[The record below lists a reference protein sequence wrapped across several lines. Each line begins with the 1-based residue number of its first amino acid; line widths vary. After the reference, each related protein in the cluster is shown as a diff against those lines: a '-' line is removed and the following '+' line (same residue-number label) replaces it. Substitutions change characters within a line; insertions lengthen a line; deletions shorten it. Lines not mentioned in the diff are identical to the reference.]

1 MDPSSKK
8 IFVSYV
14 EEDGDVAHEIAQH
27 LEAHGYSSWY
37 YERDCPA
44 GADYFEETFKAISD
58 CEAMAIIISPRSLPS
73 DQITREIVRAV
84 EANKATL
91 PLLLDLTHDEYAR
104 RRPGWKQAMA
114 AANATRL
121 RAKEIPGIIPALVAG
136 LNAKGIKPHLGA
148 AVSTPAPSP
157 QSGVIAAPAVSL
169 QSGVVAVPG
178 VSPKS
183 GVIAAPEVA
192 PISTSSG
199 TIVVPPQR
207 TASVPVRDPQIAT
220 AGSGSVAA
228 AGSKLPVIP
237 IAVGAAVLIAAFAGW
252 HFLKPKPKVVVVP
265 PPAPVGATVMLRYNV
280 DRHMC
285 TPDLNMILAGKSYHL
300 ATNPY
305 AVSGVP
311 LGVQHYT
318 IDGVVSCP
326 NRHPSKASGG
336 GDIDVREGAVFD
348 MNWQAKP
355 GNVGIMDLVDAS
367 TEPVPTAPVAT
378 AHVTTHAPA
387 SPPPTAVVQQA
398 DPAKPLLVKAN
409 AAYAQGRYFEPA
421 NDSALHWAILAGRA
435 GSPAGK
441 TMEQQLGNLF
451 RAQVTQLFQQ
461 QNYPAALHLVNA
473 LLVYYPGNTELLAD
487 QQKLLAAQ
495 NGGPVQQVQMNQA
508 MQQLFTPG
516 QHPPAGYPN
525 SAQRPG
531 PGAPSQSAYDAAV
544 RAQARAAAQAALAQQ
559 RAAQSQQSRP
569 H

>member
-44 GADYFEETFKAISD
+44 GADYFEETFKAISE

-91 PLLLDLTHDEYAR
+91 PLLLDLTHDEYAH

-121 RAKEIPGIIPALVAG
+121 RAKEIPSIIPALVAG
-136 LNAKGIKPHLGA
+136 LHAKGIKPHPGA
-148 AVSTPAPSP
+148 QVPPAPTSP
-157 QSGVIAAPAVSL
+157 QSGVIATSAVSS
-169 QSGVVAVPG
+169 QSGVVAVPDF
-178 VSPKS
+178 SPKS
-183 GVIAAPEVA
+183 GVIAAADLA
-192 PISTSSG
+192 PISTNSG
-199 TIVVPPQR
+199 TIAVPPQR
-207 TASVPVRDPQIAT
+207 TEPMPIRDAQTST
-220 AGSGSVAA
+220 AGSGSVTP
-228 AGSKLPVIP
+228 GGKLPLIP

-252 HFLKPKPKVVVVP
+252 HFLKGKPQVVVVP

-285 TPDLNMILAGKSYHL
+285 TPDLNMTLAGKSYHL

-348 MNWQAKP
+348 MNWEPKP
-355 GNVGIMDLVDAS
+355 GAVGIMDVVDAS
-367 TEPVPTAPVAT
+367 TEPVPTAPVTT
-378 AHVTTHAPA
+378 AHVATHAPA

-451 RAQVTQLFQQ
+451 RAQLNQLFQQ

-473 LLVYYPGNTELLAD
+473 LLVYYPGNAELVSD
-487 QQKLLAAQ
+487 QQRLLAAQ

-508 MQQLFTPG
+508 MQQMLAPG
-516 QHPPAGYPN
+516 QRPPAGYPN
-525 SAQRPG
+525 SAQHPG

>member
-1 MDPSSKK
+1 MDTSPKK

-14 EEDGDVAHEIAQH
+14 EEDGDVAHEIAKH
-27 LEAHGYSSWY
+27 LEAHGFSSWY

-91 PLLLDLTHDEYAR
+91 PLLLDLTHDEYAH

-114 AANATRL
+114 AANATRI
-121 RAKEIPGIIPALVAG
+121 RAEEIPSIIPALVAG
-136 LNAKGIKPHLGA
+136 LHAKGIKAHAGTA
-148 AVSTPAPSP
+148 APAPAPSLQTEVVAASAVLP
-157 QSGVIAAPAVSL
+157 QSGVIAAPN
-169 QSGVVAVPG
+169 
-178 VSPKS
+178 
-183 GVIAAPEVA
+183 VA
-192 PISTSSG
+192 PVSTSSG

-207 TASVPVRDPQIAT
+207 ADLAPMRDAQIAT
-220 AGSGSVAA
+220 AGSASVAA
-228 AGSKLPVIP
+228 AGSKLPLIP

-252 HFLKPKPKVVVVP
+252 HFLKPKPKVVVIP
-265 PPAPVGATVMLRYNV
+265 PAAPVGATVMLRYNV

-285 TPDLNMILAGKSYHL
+285 TPDLNMTLAGKSYHL

-305 AVSGVP
+305 AVSAVP
-311 LGVQHYT
+311 LGVQHYA
-318 IDGVVSCP
+318 IDGLVSCP
-326 NRHPSKASGG
+326 GRHPSKASGG

-348 MNWQAKP
+348 MTWQAKP
-355 GNVGIMDLVDAS
+355 GNVGIMNVVDAS
-367 TEPVPTAPVAT
+367 TEPVPTAPAEIARV
-378 AHVTTHAPA
+378 THAPA

-398 DPAKPLLVKAN
+398 DPAQPLLAKAN

-451 RAQVTQLFQQ
+451 RAQVNQLFQQ
-461 QNYPAALHLVNA
+461 QNYPAALHLVNV
-473 LLVYYPGNTELLAD
+473 LLVYYPGNAELLGD

-495 NGGPVQQVQMNQA
+495 NGAPVQQVQMNQA
-508 MQQLFTPG
+508 IQQMLAPG
-516 QHPPAGYPN
+516 QHPPAGYAYPG
-525 SAQRPG
+525 QRPG
-531 PGAPSQSAYDAAV
+531 AIPQNPYQAQAQ
-544 RAQARAAAQAALAQQ
+544 AQARAAAAAAAQQ
-559 RAAQSQQSRP
+559 RAAQSRP

>member
-1 MDPSSKK
+1 MDTSPKK

-14 EEDGDVAHEIAQH
+14 EEDGDVAHEIAKH
-27 LEAHGYSSWY
+27 LEAHGFSSWY

-91 PLLLDLTHDEYAR
+91 PLLLDLTHDEYAH

-121 RAKEIPGIIPALVAG
+121 HAKEIPSIIPALVAG
-136 LNAKGIKPHLGA
+136 LHAKGIKPHAGTA
-148 AVSTPAPSP
+148 APAPAPSPQTEVVAAPAVSP
-157 QSGVIAAPAVSL
+157 QSGVIAAPNLDAVS
-169 QSGVVAVPG
+169 S
-178 VSPKS
+178 
-183 GVIAAPEVA
+183 
-192 PISTSSG
+192 SSG
-199 TIVVPPQR
+199 TIAVPPQR
-207 TASVPVRDPQIAT
+207 TDLAPMRDAQIAT

-228 AGSKLPVIP
+228 AGSKLPLIP
-237 IAVGAAVLIAAFAGW
+237 IAVGAAVLIAVFAGW
-252 HFLKPKPKVVVVP
+252 HFLKPKPKVVLVAP
-265 PPAPVGATVMLRYNV
+265 AAPVGATVMLRYNV

-285 TPDLNMILAGKSYHL
+285 TPDLNMTLAGKSYHL

-305 AVSGVP
+305 AVSAVP

-318 IDGVVSCP
+318 IDGLVSCP
-326 NRHPSKASGG
+326 GRHPSKASGG

-348 MNWQAKP
+348 MTWQAKP
-355 GNVGIMDLVDAS
+355 GNVGIMNVVDAS
-367 TEPVPTAPVAT
+367 TEPVSTAPVEN
-378 AHVTTHAPA
+378 AHVTHAPA

-398 DPAKPLLVKAN
+398 DPAQPLLGKAN

-451 RAQVTQLFQQ
+451 RAQVNQLFQQ
-461 QNYPAALHLVNA
+461 QNYPAALHLVNV
-473 LLVYYPGNTELLAD
+473 LLVYYPGNAELVGD
-487 QQKLLAAQ
+487 QQKLLAAE
-495 NGGPVQQVQMNQA
+495 NGAPVQQVQMNQA
-508 MQQLFTPG
+508 IQQMLAPG
-516 QHPPAGYPN
+516 QRPPAGYSYPG
-525 SAQRPG
+525 QRPG
-531 PGAPSQSAYDAAV
+531 AAPPNPYQAQAQ
-544 RAQARAAAQAALAQQ
+544 AQARAAAAAAAQQ
-559 RAAQSQQSRP
+559 RAAQSRP

>member
-44 GADYFEETFKAISD
+44 GADYFEETFKAISE

-91 PLLLDLTHDEYAR
+91 PLLLDLTHDEYAH

-136 LNAKGIKPHLGA
+136 LHAKGIKPHPGA
-148 AVSTPAPSP
+148 QVPPAPTSP
-157 QSGVIAAPAVSL
+157 QSGVIAAPAVSP
-169 QSGVVAVPG
+169 QSGVVAVPDF
-178 VSPKS
+178 SPKS
-183 GVIAAPEVA
+183 DVIAAADLA

-199 TIVVPPQR
+199 TIAVPPQR
-207 TASVPVRDPQIAT
+207 TEPMPMRDAQTST
-220 AGSGSVAA
+220 AGSGSVTP
-228 AGSKLPVIP
+228 GGKLPLIP

-252 HFLKPKPKVVVVP
+252 HFLKAKPQVVVVP

-285 TPDLNMILAGKSYHL
+285 TPDLNMTLAGKSYHL

-348 MNWQAKP
+348 MNWEPKP
-355 GNVGIMDLVDAS
+355 GAVGIMDVVDAS
-367 TEPVPTAPVAT
+367 TEPVPTAPVTT
-378 AHVTTHAPA
+378 AHVATHAPA

-451 RAQVTQLFQQ
+451 RAQLNQLFQQ

-473 LLVYYPGNTELLAD
+473 LLVYYPGNAELVSD
-487 QQKLLAAQ
+487 QQRLLAAQ

-508 MQQLFTPG
+508 MQQMLAPG
-516 QHPPAGYPN
+516 QRPPAGYPN

>member
-1 MDPSSKK
+1 MDTGPKK

-14 EEDGDVAHEIAQH
+14 EEDGDVAHEIAKH
-27 LEAHGYSSWY
+27 LEAHGFSSWY

-91 PLLLDLTHDEYAR
+91 PLLLDLTHDEYAH

-121 RAKEIPGIIPALVAG
+121 RAKEIPSIIPALVAG
-136 LNAKGIKPHLGA
+136 LHAKGIKPHAGA
-148 AVSTPAPSP
+148 AAPAPTPSPQTEVVAAPAVSP
-157 QSGVIAAPAVSL
+157 QSGVIAAPNLAAV
-169 QSGVVAVPG
+169 
-178 VSPKS
+178 
-183 GVIAAPEVA
+183 
-192 PISTSSG
+192 STSSG

-207 TASVPVRDPQIAT
+207 TDLAPMRDAQIAT

-228 AGSKLPVIP
+228 AGSKLPLIP

-252 HFLKPKPKVVVVP
+252 HFLKPKPKVVVVA
-265 PPAPVGATVMLRYNV
+265 PAAAVGATVMLRYNV

-285 TPDLNMILAGKSYHL
+285 TPDLNMTLAGKSYHL

-305 AVSGVP
+305 AVSAVP
-311 LGVQHYT
+311 LGVQHYA
-318 IDGVVSCP
+318 IDGLVSCP
-326 NRHPSKASGG
+326 GRHPSKASGG

-348 MNWQAKP
+348 MTWQAKP
-355 GNVGIMDLVDAS
+355 GNVGIMNVVDAS
-367 TEPVPTAPVAT
+367 TEPVSTAPVEN
-378 AHVTTHAPA
+378 AHVTHAPA

-398 DPAKPLLVKAN
+398 DPAQPLLVKAN

-451 RAQVTQLFQQ
+451 RAQVNQLFQQ
-461 QNYPAALHLVNA
+461 QNYPAALHLVNV
-473 LLVYYPGNTELLAD
+473 LLVYYPGNAELVGD
-487 QQKLLAAQ
+487 QQKLLAAE
-495 NGGPVQQVQMNQA
+495 NGAPVQQVQMNQA
-508 MQQLFTPG
+508 IQQMLAPG
-516 QHPPAGYPN
+516 QRPPAGYGYPG
-525 SAQRPG
+525 QRPG
-531 PGAPSQSAYDAAV
+531 ATPQNPYQAQAQ
-544 RAQARAAAQAALAQQ
+544 AQARAAAAAAAQQ
-559 RAAQSQQSRP
+559 RAAQSRP

>member
-1 MDPSSKK
+1 MDPSPKK

-14 EEDGDVAHEIAQH
+14 EEDGDVAHEIAKH

-84 EANKATL
+84 ESNKATL
-91 PLLLDLTHDEYAR
+91 PLLLDLTHDEYAH

-121 RAKEIPGIIPALVAG
+121 RANEISGIIPALVAG
-136 LNAKGIKPHLGA
+136 LHAKGIKPHPGA
-148 AVSTPAPSP
+148 SAPAAPTSPPSGVIPIPAVSP
-157 QSGVIAAPAVSL
+157 QSGVMAAPA
-169 QSGVVAVPG
+169 A
-178 VSPKS
+178 SPKS
-183 GVIAAPEVA
+183 GVIAAPDTASFSTSSATIAVPSQRTEVA
-192 PISTSSG
+192 PNRDAQIS
-199 TIVVPPQR
+199 
-207 TASVPVRDPQIAT
+207 T
-220 AGSGSVAA
+220 AGSGSVA
-228 AGSKLPVIP
+228 GNKLPLIP

-285 TPDLNMILAGKSYHL
+285 TPDLNMTLAGKSYHL

-305 AVSGVP
+305 AVSGVQ

-318 IDGVVSCP
+318 IDGIVSCP

-348 MNWQAKP
+348 MNWEAKP
-355 GNVGIMDLVDAS
+355 GGVGIMDVVDAS
-367 TEPVPTAPVAT
+367 TEPVPTAPVST
-378 AHVTTHAPA
+378 AHVATHAPA

-398 DPAKPLLVKAN
+398 DPAQPMLVKAN
-409 AAYAQGRYFEPA
+409 AAYAQGRFFEPA
-421 NDSALHWAILAGRA
+421 NDSALHWAILAGKA

-451 RAQVTQLFQQ
+451 RTQVNQLFQQ
-461 QNYPAALHLVNA
+461 QNYPAALHLVNV
-473 LLVYYPGNTELLAD
+473 LLIYYPGNAELVGD
-487 QQKLLAAQ
+487 QQKLLAVQSGA
-495 NGGPVQQVQMNQA
+495 PVQQVQMGQA
-508 MQQLFTPG
+508 MQQMLNAG
-516 QHPPAGYPN
+516 QHPPPGYPN
-525 SAQRPG
+525 PAQRPG
-531 PGAPSQSAYDAAV
+531 AASQSAYDAQV
-544 RAQARAAAQAALAQQ
+544 RAQARAAAAAALAQQ
-559 RAAQSQQSRP
+559 RAAQSHPP

>member
-1 MDPSSKK
+1 MDPSPKK

-14 EEDGDVAHEIAQH
+14 EEDGDVAHEIAKH

-84 EANKATL
+84 ESNKATL
-91 PLLLDLTHDEYAR
+91 PLLLDLTHDEYSR

-121 RAKEIPGIIPALVAG
+121 RANEIPGIIPALVAG
-136 LNAKGIKPHLGA
+136 LHAKGIKPHPGA
-148 AVSTPAPSP
+148 SAPAAPISP
-157 QSGVIAAPAVSL
+157 QSGVIPIPAVSP
-169 QSGVVAVPG
+169 QSGVMAAPD

-183 GVIAAPEVA
+183 GVIAAPDTA
-192 PISTSSG
+192 SFSTSSG
-199 TIVVPPQR
+199 KIAAPLQR
-207 TASVPVRDPQIAT
+207 TEVAPNRDAQIST

-228 AGSKLPVIP
+228 AGSKLPLIP
-237 IAVGAAVLIAAFAGW
+237 IAVGAAVLIVAFAGW

-285 TPDLNMILAGKSYHL
+285 TPDLNMTLAGKSYHL

-318 IDGVVSCP
+318 IDGLVSCP

-348 MNWQAKP
+348 MNWEAKP
-355 GNVGIMDLVDAS
+355 GGVGIMDVVDAS
-367 TEPVPTAPVAT
+367 TEPVPTAPVST
-378 AHVTTHAPA
+378 AHVATHAPA

-398 DPAKPLLVKAN
+398 DPAQPMLVKAN
-409 AAYAQGRYFEPA
+409 AAYAKGRYFEPA

-441 TMEQQLGNLF
+441 NMEQQLGNLF
-451 RAQVTQLFQQ
+451 RTQLNQLFQQ
-461 QNYPAALHLVNA
+461 QNYPAALHLVNV
-473 LLVYYPGNTELLAD
+473 LLIYYPGNAELVGD
-487 QQKLLAAQ
+487 QQKLLAVQSGA
-495 NGGPVQQVQMNQA
+495 PVQQVQMGQA
-508 MQQLFTPG
+508 MQQMLNAG
-516 QHPPAGYPN
+516 QHPPPGYSN
-525 SAQRPG
+525 AAQR
-531 PGAPSQSAYDAAV
+531 PGAPSQSAYDAQV
-544 RAQARAAAQAALAQQ
+544 RAQARAAAAAALAQQ
-559 RAAQSQQSRP
+559 RAAQSRP
-569 H
+569 PH

>member
-1 MDPSSKK
+1 MDTSPKK

-14 EEDGDVAHEIAQH
+14 EEDGDVAHEIAKH
-27 LEAHGYSSWY
+27 LEAHGFSSWY

-91 PLLLDLTHDEYAR
+91 PLLLDLTHDEYAH

-121 RAKEIPGIIPALVAG
+121 RAEEIPNIIPALVAG
-136 LNAKGIKPHLGA
+136 LRAKGIKPHAGTA
-148 AVSTPAPSP
+148 APAPAPSPQTEVVAASAVSP
-157 QSGVIAAPAVSL
+157 QSGVIAAPN
-169 QSGVVAVPG
+169 VVPV
-178 VSPKS
+178 
-183 GVIAAPEVA
+183 
-192 PISTSSG
+192 STSSG

-207 TASVPVRDPQIAT
+207 ADLAPMRDAQIAT
-220 AGSGSVAA
+220 AGSASVAA
-228 AGSKLPVIP
+228 AGGKLPLIP

-252 HFLKPKPKVVVVP
+252 HFLKPKPKVVVIP
-265 PPAPVGATVMLRYNV
+265 PAAPVGATVMLRYNV

-285 TPDLNMILAGKSYHL
+285 TPDLNMTLAGKSYHL

-305 AVSGVP
+305 AVSAVP

-318 IDGVVSCP
+318 IDGLVSCP
-326 NRHPSKASGG
+326 GRHPSKASGG

-348 MNWQAKP
+348 MTWQAKP
-355 GNVGIMDLVDAS
+355 GNVGMMNIVDAS
-367 TEPVPTAPVAT
+367 TEPVPTAPAEIARV
-378 AHVTTHAPA
+378 THAPA

-398 DPAKPLLVKAN
+398 DPAQPLLVKAN
-409 AAYAQGRYFEPA
+409 AAYAQGRYFEPG

-451 RAQVTQLFQQ
+451 RAQVNQLFQQ
-461 QNYPAALHLVNA
+461 QNYPAALHLVNI
-473 LLVYYPGNTELLAD
+473 LLVYYPGNAELLGD

-495 NGGPVQQVQMNQA
+495 NGAPVQQVQMNQA
-508 MQQLFTPG
+508 IQQMLAPG
-516 QHPPAGYPN
+516 QHPPAGYAYPG
-525 SAQRPG
+525 QRPG
-531 PGAPSQSAYDAAV
+531 AMPQNPYQAQAQ
-544 RAQARAAAQAALAQQ
+544 AQARAAAAAAQQ
-559 RAAQSQQSRP
+559 RAAQSRP

>member
-1 MDPSSKK
+1 MDTSPKK

-14 EEDGDVAHEIAQH
+14 EEDGDVAHEIAKH
-27 LEAHGYSSWY
+27 LEAHGFSSWY

-91 PLLLDLTHDEYAR
+91 PLLLDLTHDEYAH

-121 RAKEIPGIIPALVAG
+121 RAEEIPNIIPALVAG
-136 LNAKGIKPHLGA
+136 LRAKGIKPHAGTA
-148 AVSTPAPSP
+148 APAPAPSPQTEVVAASAVSP
-157 QSGVIAAPAVSL
+157 QSGVIAAPN
-169 QSGVVAVPG
+169 VVPV
-178 VSPKS
+178 
-183 GVIAAPEVA
+183 
-192 PISTSSG
+192 STSSG

-207 TASVPVRDPQIAT
+207 ADLAPMRDAQIAT
-220 AGSGSVAA
+220 AGSASVAA
-228 AGSKLPVIP
+228 AGGKLPLIP

-252 HFLKPKPKVVVVP
+252 HFLKPKPKVVVIP
-265 PPAPVGATVMLRYNV
+265 PAAPVGATVMLRYNV

-285 TPDLNMILAGKSYHL
+285 TPDLNMTLAGKSYHL

-305 AVSGVP
+305 AVSAVP

-318 IDGVVSCP
+318 IDGLVSCP
-326 NRHPSKASGG
+326 GRHPSKASGG

-348 MNWQAKP
+348 MTWQAKP
-355 GNVGIMDLVDAS
+355 GNVGVMNIVDAS
-367 TEPVPTAPVAT
+367 TEPVPTAPAEIARV
-378 AHVTTHAPA
+378 THAPA

-398 DPAKPLLVKAN
+398 DPAQPLLVKAN
-409 AAYAQGRYFEPA
+409 AAYAQGRYFEPG

-451 RAQVTQLFQQ
+451 RAQVNQLFQQ
-461 QNYPAALHLVNA
+461 QNYPAALHLVNI
-473 LLVYYPGNTELLAD
+473 LLVYYPGNAELLGD

-495 NGGPVQQVQMNQA
+495 NGAPVQQVQMNQA
-508 MQQLFTPG
+508 IQQMLAPG
-516 QHPPAGYPN
+516 QHPPAGYAYPG
-525 SAQRPG
+525 QRPG
-531 PGAPSQSAYDAAV
+531 AMPQNPYQAQAQ
-544 RAQARAAAQAALAQQ
+544 AQARAAAAAAAQQ
-559 RAAQSQQSRP
+559 RAAQSRP